1 MGIIWGLH
9 GGCIGGTWG
18 GNRGVTGERV
28 HLHTMSKQS
37 YLDEKGTQC
46 QAREEDAASVY
57 RYAGTV

>member
-1 MGIIWGLH
+1 
-9 GGCIGGTWG
+9 
-18 GNRGVTGERV
+18 
-28 HLHTMSKQS
+28 MSKQS